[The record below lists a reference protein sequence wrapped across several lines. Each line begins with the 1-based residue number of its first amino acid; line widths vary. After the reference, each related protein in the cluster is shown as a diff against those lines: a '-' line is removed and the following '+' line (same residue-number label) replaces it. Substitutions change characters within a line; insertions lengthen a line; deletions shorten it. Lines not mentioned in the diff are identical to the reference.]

1 MPGRVD
7 ESGAANSSA
16 KLARVV
22 KKVPPMLVSN
32 SLAKE
37 GVGKMDRGKWVVM
50 FSVAFLMTGCAT
62 IPPGPSVMVMPA
74 QGRSFEAF
82 QSDDAVCRGWAHQ
95 QSGWDA
101 NQTVNQDGAGGAAI
115 GALMGAGLGAAIGA
129 ASGNPAQGAAIG
141 AAGGLIGG
149 AAIGSNR
156 GQAAGWEVQ
165 RRYDNA
171 YQQCMYAKGNQIPE
185 FSQEP
190 RRARYT
196 LPPPP
201 PPTRYAPAGP
211 AAYPQRG
218 AYPPPPPMVR

>member
-1 MPGRVD
+1 
-7 ESGAANSSA
+7 
-16 KLARVV
+16 
-22 KKVPPMLVSN
+22 
-32 SLAKE
+32 
-37 GVGKMDRGKWVVM
+37 MDRGKWALM
-50 FSVAFLMTGCAT
+50 FIVAVLMTGCAT
-62 IPPGPSVMVMPA
+62 IPPGPSVMVMPTP
-74 QGRSFEAF
+74 GKSFEAF
-82 QSDDAVCRGWAHQ
+82 QSDDFVCRGWAQQ

-185 FSQEP
+185 FSPEP

-211 AAYPQRG
+211 ATYPQRG
-218 AYPPPPPMVR
+218 AYPPPPPMAQ

>member
-1 MPGRVD
+1 LFFKPF
-7 ESGAANSSA
+7 AQ
-16 KLARVV
+16 
-22 KKVPPMLVSN
+22 
-32 SLAKE
+32 E

-50 FSVAFLMTGCAT
+50 FIVAGLMTGCAT

-74 QGRSFEAF
+74 PGKSFEAF
-82 QSDDAVCRGWAHQ
+82 QSDDAVCRGWAQQ

-101 NQTVNQDGAGGAAI
+101 NQTVNQNGAGGAAI

-129 ASGNPAQGAAIG
+129 ASGDLAQGAAIG

-149 AAIGSNR
+149 AAMGSGR

-171 YQQCMYAKGNQIPE
+171 YQQCMYAKGNSIPGS
-185 FSQEP
+185 SQEP

-201 PPTRYAPAGP
+201 PPTHYAPGP
-211 AAYPQRG
+211 AAYPRRG